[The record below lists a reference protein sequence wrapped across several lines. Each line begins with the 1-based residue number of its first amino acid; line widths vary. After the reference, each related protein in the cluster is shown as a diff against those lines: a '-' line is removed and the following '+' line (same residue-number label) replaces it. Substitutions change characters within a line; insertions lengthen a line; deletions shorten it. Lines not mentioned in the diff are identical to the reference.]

1 MKLAIEFLRKGGWFV
16 TKVFRSKDYNA
27 LLHVFN
33 QLFKSVHSTKPQAS
47 RLESA
52 EIFVVCRGFLAPAR
66 VDPALTDPKIVFK
79 EVETIAKPA
88 INLLHPEKRKK
99 YVTNHHS

>member
-27 LLHVFN
+27 LLHVFG

-52 EIFVVCRGFLAPAR
+52 EIFVVCRGYKAPAQI
-66 VDPALTDPKIVFK
+66 DPALVDPKQVFRDT
-79 EVETIAKPA
+79 EAVSKPA

-99 YVTNHHS
+99 LAS